1 MRLRIC
7 LSFLSLLSLALVS
20 GCTRRAPADLPVQ
33 GAGTPIE
40 VARLVDVRGG
50 TGVAAPTAGWFQRR
64 MGEELARQGFL
75 PHLLDSQE
83 VPSGQ
88 GLSVTGRLYELP
100 STIEVDGPPGE
111 VSFQV
116 EVQRDGKPI
125 FRKNYQD
132 RVWLGWPQMSEPS
145 LAESALREA
154 TDRTLKSFARD
165 ARQAVGEEAPPAS

>member
-1 MRLRIC
+1 MRPRIC
-7 LSFLSLLSLALVS
+7 LSILSLLCLALVS
-20 GCTRRAPADLPVQ
+20 GCTRRPPTDLSAQ
-33 GAGTPIE
+33 GSGPPIQ

-75 PHLLDSQE
+75 PHLLGPGE
-83 VPSGQ
+83 TPSGQ
-88 GLSVTGRLYELP
+88 GLLVTGRLYELP

-116 EVQRDGKPI
+116 ELQRDGKPV
-125 FRKNYQD
+125 FQKNYQD

-145 LAESALREA
+145 LADSALREA
-154 TDRTLKSFARD
+154 TDRTLSSFARD
-165 ARQAVGEEAPPAS
+165 AREAVGETTPPAN